1 MTELTERQQ
10 LELAAKA
17 GGIEGSYT
25 DYEDDFGRIVGINTG
40 KLQIWNPRTYD
51 SHALQ
56 LAVKLGISIRFCAET
71 DSVICSKDVGGFRFE
86 EVDGMDGHGV
96 RSAITRVAA
105 ALAIAQ
111 GGAA

>member
-1 MTELTERQQ
+1 MTEREE

-17 GGIEGSYT
+17 GGIEGRYT
-25 DYEDDFGRIVGINTG
+25 DYEDDFGRIAGIKRGNWR
-40 KLQIWNPRTYD
+40 IWNPRTND

-56 LAVKLGISIRFCAET
+56 LAVKLGISIRFCPET
-71 DSVICSKDVGGFRFE
+71 DSVICSKDVGLSRFE

-96 RSAITRVAA
+96 RSAITRVAV

-111 GGAA
+111 GGAG